1 MNISSKIKDLTGVIT
16 IQVEGFFT
24 ERFINLCKINNIK
37 IWDIRQIVQG
47 VIRLN
52 IHIADFK
59 KLKPIARK
67 TKCKVKIKKKKGI
80 YFKIFKYRN
89 RKIYLYIIS
98 FLIIFILIFYSF
110 IWNIKITGNE
120 GISNEK
126 IIEQLKSSGLYVGK
140 CKIGLSK
147 QDITNNLRANMPELS
162 WAGLSINGIEAQ
174 IEIVEKAVSTEKGN
188 EKNKIGD
195 IIAQKPGIIT
205 KIVVEN
211 GTAKYKQGSYIEKD
225 TILIEGII
233 NSTVIEP
240 EHVMAKGLVRVNNE
254 YIFEKEYNFLE
265 TIKEYTNSKRYT
277 IGISYNSKENML
289 NYLNK
294 SKKYDKLKKTKSINI
309 FGNNIGM
316 DFYTCLEYE
325 EVEVNKTKEELINMA
340 NEESTEYINNL
351 IKEFKLAY
359 IDKDEM
365 FIEDTPT
372 GIKFRKKFVVNEQIG
387 EFVERNN

>member
-59 KLKPIARK
+59 KLKPIAKK
-67 TKCKVKIKKKKGI
+67 TKCKVKIKKKRGI

-162 WAGLSINGIEAQ
+162 WAGININGIEAQ
-174 IEIVEKAVSTEKGN
+174 IEIVEKVVSTEKGN

-211 GTAKYKQGSYIEKD
+211 GTAKYKEGSYIEKD
-225 TILIEGII
+225 TILIEGVI

-254 YIFEKEYNFLE
+254 YVFEKEYDFLE

-387 EFVERNN
+387 QFVERNN